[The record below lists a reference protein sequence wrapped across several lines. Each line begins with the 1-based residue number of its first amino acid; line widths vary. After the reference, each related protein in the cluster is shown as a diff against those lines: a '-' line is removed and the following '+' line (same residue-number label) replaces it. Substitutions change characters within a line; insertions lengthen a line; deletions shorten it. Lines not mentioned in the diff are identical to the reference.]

1 MSHVK
6 AGGTAKNVHNNAGQ
20 RLGVKRFG
28 GQKVIENT
36 IQKVQ
41 RLRELIDKSGSKAL
55 IEIDGGVQNET
66 APRLVQAGADV
77 LVAGSYV
84 FGSKNPEQVIHDLRS
99 L

>member
-1 MSHVK
+1 
-6 AGGTAKNVHNNAGQ
+6 
-20 RLGVKRFG
+20 VKR
-28 GQKVIENT
+28 
-36 IQKVQ
+36 
-41 RLRELIDKSGSKAL
+41 LRKLIDESGSKAL

-66 APRLVQAGADV
+66 APRLVEAGADV